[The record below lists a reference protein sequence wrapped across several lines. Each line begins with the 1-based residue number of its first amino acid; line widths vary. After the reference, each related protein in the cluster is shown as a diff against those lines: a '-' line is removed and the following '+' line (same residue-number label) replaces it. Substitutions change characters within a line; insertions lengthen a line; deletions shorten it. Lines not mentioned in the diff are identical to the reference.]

1 MKGRSILLKLASKG
15 ISVKHDAGKLKFF
28 GDLSSLNA
36 DDKAQ
41 IVAAKAQIIDYLNAQ
56 NNSEMVIKPIDAEQ
70 LPLSFAQQRL
80 AFIDKLQGGSPE
92 YNMPMAFDVQGSI
105 SLSLLNRVFTTII
118 ERHSILRTVYQLA
131 DDQIVQCIKPM
142 KDVHFA
148 IEQQDLRHL
157 THETISQSLEQYIET
172 DALKAFD
179 LSADLML
186 RVSFIKTDD
195 NSGVLLFNMHHI
207 ASDGWS
213 MELLIKEFFTLYEAY
228 SQGKSDPLPPL
239 GVQYGDYAH
248 WQQQHNNKTK
258 IQGQIDYWL
267 KQLDDVPLLHDLP
280 LDFERQSAKL
290 PIGKT
295 VASEL
300 ESEVAGELLE
310 LAKQLQVTPFMLLH
324 GALALLLS
332 RHSNSHDIVIGTPVA
347 NRLMAQ
353 LEPMIGFFVNS
364 LVLRV
369 DTSKATIKDYF
380 AHIKQVHLDAQ
391 SNQDVP
397 FEQLVEH
404 VKIPRSTA
412 HAPLFQ
418 ILLTTN
424 TDYGL
429 ASQNIDSFSLSDV
442 VIKARDADMGQEKF
456 DLTVDLSISP
466 KGLGLSWRFNS
477 ALFSADHIEK
487 LDEHMRRLLTQ
498 LAQLAQL
505 PKRDQHGQISPAQL
519 NLLSDDETY
528 QLLHGLNKTVTVK
541 DDSGGF
547 NSQACLHQLFEQQ
560 AAQNPHA
567 IGAEFEGQQ
576 LSYQALNAKAN
587 QLAHYLMAHHQLQ
600 SEQLV
605 GLCVSRSLEMIIGI
619 LAILKAGGAY
629 VPMDPDYPKERL
641 DFMIEDGELELVL
654 TEQHL
659 VDCIAGFKGQ
669 MICIDEMATRTD
681 HFCARLSQ
689 DNIGQENV
697 NIQSQHLTQNNL
709 AYVIY
714 TSGSTGKPKGVMV
727 EHRNAVAMLSWAR
740 QAYADEELA
749 VVLASTSLNFDLSI
763 YELFLP
769 LSSGNTIKVV
779 TNIVDWAVAGD
790 LAGVS
795 LINTVPSALD
805 ALLKLDVALDEVKVI
820 NVAGEPLQKTLVNR
834 TLAAYPSLAMCNLYG
849 PSEDTTYST
858 YARFERPLVDTPH
871 IGKVIDNTYGYV
883 LDKDLQLLP
892 FGAIGELYLGGSG
905 VTRGY
910 LNRDELTAERYIDN
924 PFADDGAS
932 EQVPKRLYRTG
943 DLVRYLPDGNFAF
956 IGRVDE
962 QVKIR
967 GFRIEL
973 GEVESQ
979 LNQLSEIVHAVV
991 LATDVA
997 HSKQLVAYIEL
1008 NGAQDDKVASLE
1020 PIIEQT
1026 AEQTVEQTVEK
1037 ISQLLAERLPSNM
1050 LPSMLIPMSQWP
1062 LTANGKVN
1070 KKALP
1075 QPSIDAMQGTYVA
1088 PQTDTEQQLVD
1099 IWATLLNVDAKD
1111 ISTKVSFFSLGG
1123 HSLMIVRLI
1132 GAIKQA
1138 FGLELDVQGLY
1149 EVANVAEL
1157 AELCDGLL
1165 AKQQVKQRIDA
1176 LDESEIE
1183 EVEF

>member
-1 MKGRSILLKLASKG
+1 
-15 ISVKHDAGKLKFF
+15 
-28 GDLSSLNA
+28 
-36 DDKAQ
+36 
-41 IVAAKAQIIDYLNAQ
+41 
-56 NNSEMVIKPIDAEQ
+56 
-70 LPLSFAQQRL
+70 
-80 AFIDKLQGGSPE
+80 
-92 YNMPMAFDVQGSI
+92 
-105 SLSLLNRVFTTII
+105 
-118 ERHSILRTVYQLA
+118 
-131 DDQIVQCIKPM
+131 
-142 KDVHFA
+142 
-148 IEQQDLRHL
+148 
-157 THETISQSLEQYIET
+157 
-172 DALKAFD
+172 
-179 LSADLML
+179 ML
-186 RVSFIKTDD
+186 H
-195 NSGVLLFNMHHI
+195 G
-207 ASDGWS
+207 
-213 MELLIKEFFTLYEAY
+213 
-228 SQGKSDPLPPL
+228 
-239 GVQYGDYAH
+239 
-248 WQQQHNNKTK
+248 
-258 IQGQIDYWL
+258 
-267 KQLDDVPLLHDLP
+267 LP

-290 PIGKT
+290 PVGKT

-300 ESEVAGELLE
+300 GAEVAGELLE

-364 LVLRV
+364 LVLRA

-397 FEQLVEH
+397 FEQLVEQI
-404 VKIPRSTA
+404 KIPRSTA

-456 DLTVDLSISP
+456 DLSVDLSISS
-466 KGLGLSWRFNS
+466 KGLGLSWRYNS
-477 ALFSADHIEK
+477 ALFSAEHIDK

-498 LAQLAQL
+498 LAQL
-505 PKRDQHGQISPAQL
+505 PKKDQHEQIFPAQL
-519 NLLSDDETY
+519 NLLSEDETH
-528 QLLHGLNKTVTVK
+528 QLLHGLNQTVTAK
-541 DDSGGF
+541 DDIGGF
-547 NSQACLHQLFEQQ
+547 SPQACLHQLFEQQ
-560 AAQNPHA
+560 AAQNPQGIA
-567 IGAEFEGQQ
+567 AEFEGQQ

-659 VDCIAGFKGQ
+659 VDCIADFKGQ
-669 MICIDEMATRTD
+669 MICLDEMATRTD
-681 HFCARLSQ
+681 HFCASLSQ
-689 DNIGQENV
+689 DNIGQDDISQQNV
-697 NIQSQHLTQNNL
+697 NIQPQHLTPNNL

-834 TLAAYPSLAMCNLYG
+834 TLAAYPSLVMCNLYG

-858 YARFERPLVDTPH
+858 YARFERPLEDTPH
-871 IGKVIDNTYGYV
+871 IGKVIDNTHGYV

-924 PFADDGAS
+924 PFADDGANA
-932 EQVPKRLYRTG
+932 QMPQRLYRTG

-956 IGRVDE
+956 VGRVDE

-979 LNQLSEIVHAVV
+979 LTQLAEIAHAVV
-991 LATDVA
+991 LTADVA

-1008 NGAQDDKVASLE
+1008 HGAQGDRVATL
-1020 PIIEQT
+1020 EQT
-1026 AEQTVEQTVEK
+1026 AEQTVER
-1037 ISQLLAERLPSNM
+1037 ISQLLAERLPSHM
-1050 LPSMLIPMSQWP
+1050 IPSMLIPMSQWP
-1062 LTANGKVN
+1062 LTANGKVD
-1070 KKALP
+1070 KKSLP
-1075 QPSIDAMQGTYVA
+1075 APSIEQLQGEYVA
-1088 PQTDTEQQLVD
+1088 PKTDTEQRLVD
-1099 IWATLLNVDAKD
+1099 IWATLLNVEAKD